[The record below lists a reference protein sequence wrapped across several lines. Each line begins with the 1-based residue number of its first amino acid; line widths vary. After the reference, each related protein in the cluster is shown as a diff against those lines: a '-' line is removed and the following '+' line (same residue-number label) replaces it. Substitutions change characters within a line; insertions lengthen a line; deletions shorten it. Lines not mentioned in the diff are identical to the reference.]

1 MSGGFTAIDLAQ
13 LPVPDVIEIIDYETI
28 LADMKTD
35 LIARDAALV
44 DTLQLESEPIVKLLQ
59 VCAFRETVL
68 RQRVNEAA
76 KACMLAYALDAD
88 LDNLGSLFGVPR
100 LLIDAGDP
108 NAVPPVPAVYED
120 NEDYRR
126 RITLALEG
134 YSTAGPEGAYIFH
147 ALSADG
153 DVLDASAISPIPGD
167 VVVTVLS
174 RTGDGSASQP
184 LLDAVDATLSAES
197 VRPLTDHV
205 IVQSATITNY
215 TIEATLYFYA
225 GPGSAEVMASAQAA
239 AEAYTAEQHALGRD
253 VTLSGIYAALHQP
266 GVQRVELASP
276 LADIEVDRQQATYC
290 TGISLTNGGVDE

>member
-1 MSGGFTAIDLAQ
+1 VSGGFTAIDLAQ
-13 LPVPDVIEIIDYETI
+13 LPVPDVIEVIDFETI
-28 LADMKTD
+28 LAEMKAD
-35 LIARDAALV
+35 LISRDASLADV
-44 DTLQLESEPIVKLLQ
+44 LQLESEPVVKLLE

-76 KACMLAYALDAD
+76 KANMLAYALGTD
-88 LDNLGSLFGVPR
+88 LDNLGALFGVTR

-108 NAVPPVPAVYED
+108 DAVPPVPATYEAD
-120 NEDYRR
+120 DDYRR

-153 DVLDASAISPIPGD
+153 DVLDASAISPTPGD

-174 RTGDGSASQP
+174 RTGDGTAGQA

-205 IVQSATITNY
+205 TVQSAAIIDYAIT
-215 TIEATLYFYA
+215 ATLYFYA
-225 GPGSAEVMASAQAA
+225 GPGSTEVMAAAQTA

-266 GVQRVELASP
+266 GVQRVDLTAP
-276 LADIEVDRQQATYC
+276 AADIVVDRQQATYC
-290 TGISLTNGGVDE
+290 TAITLTNGGIDE

>member
-1 MSGGFTAIDLAQ
+1 VSGGFTAIDLAQ
-13 LPVPDVIEIIDYETI
+13 LPIPDVIEAVDFETI
-28 LADMKTD
+28 LAEMKAD
-35 LIARDAALV
+35 LISRDASLADV
-44 DTLQLESEPIVKLLQ
+44 LQLESEPVVKLLE

-76 KACMLAYALDAD
+76 KANMLAYALGAD
-88 LDNLGSLFGVPR
+88 LDNLGALFGVTR

-108 NAVPPVPAVYED
+108 DAVPPVPATYETD
-120 NEDYRR
+120 DDYRY

-153 DVLDASAISPIPGD
+153 DVLDASAISPTPGD

-174 RTGDGSASQP
+174 STGDGTASQA

-205 IVQSATITNY
+205 TVQSAAIVDYEIN
-215 TIEATLYFYA
+215 ATLYFYA
-225 GPGSAEVMASAQAA
+225 GPGSAEVMAAAQAA
-239 AEAYTAEQHALGRD
+239 AEAYAAEQHALGRD

-266 GVQRVELASP
+266 GVQRVDLTSP
-276 LADIEVDRQQATYC
+276 ADDIVVDRQHATYC
-290 TGISLTNGGVDE
+290 TAITLTNGGVDE

>member
-1 MSGGFTAIDLAQ
+1 MAGGFTAVDLSRLA
-13 LPVPDVIEIIDYETI
+13 PPDVVEQLDFEAI
-28 LADMKTD
+28 LAEMVAD
-35 LIARDAALV
+35 LKARDSGFDAMVESDPAYKILEVAAY
-44 DTLQLESEPIVKLLQ
+44 
-59 VCAFRETVL
+59 REVLL

-76 KACMLAYALDAD
+76 KACMLAYALDDD
-88 LDNLGSLFGVPR
+88 LDNLGALFGVPR

-108 NAVPPVPAVYED
+108 DAAPPVAATYED

-153 DVLDASAISPIPGD
+153 DVLDASAISPAPGD

-174 RTGDGSASQP
+174 RTGDGTADQA

-205 IVQSATITNY
+205 TVQSAAIVDYEIT
-215 TIEATLYFYA
+215 ATLYFYA
-225 GPGSAEVMASAQAA
+225 GPGSAEVMAAAQAA
-239 AEAYTAEQHALGRD
+239 ADAYAAEQHALGRD

-266 GVQRVELASP
+266 GVQRVDLASP
-276 LADIEVDRQQATYC
+276 AADIVVDRQQATYC
-290 TGISLTNGGVDE
+290 TAITLTNGGVDE